1 MRRIAFLLLIL
12 VLAGCKGTTGP
23 LASRQREQKTDPL
36 LNSEEQQ
43 RANRERY
50 PLYADDPT
58 VAPPTFNTGAGPTGR

>member
-1 MRRIAFLLLIL
+1 MRRITFLLLI
-12 VLAGCKGTTGP
+12 VALAGCKVTTGP

-58 VAPPTFNTGAGPTGR
+58 VAPPTFNTGTGPTGR